1 MNFVKMIYTSLSR
14 QDHFGFKVL
23 KNGYDPAYSTIDTK
37 KSLFADV
44 QSDKL
49 TQPVKNYLQD
59 ILVFE

>member
-1 MNFVKMIYTSLSR
+1 MNFVKMIYTSLSQ

-44 QSDKL
+44 
-49 TQPVKNYLQD
+49 
-59 ILVFE
+59 